1 MCLARRW
8 KILDNKNATVPCT
21 MELNPFWTRITI
33 LMQPRFHDTFQF
45 KITKIGI
52 TLTLAKF
59 SFSFAVNFDKMKIS
73 VVFFSGNCQNTYY
86 TVWPEPIWIK
96 VKTWWQILP
105 QHQSTYLWGL
115 ESASTKIPPF
125 RPNLLSKSTSK
136 CERCEIRFT
145 L

>member
-45 KITKIGI
+45 KITSPGLGI
-52 TLTLAKF
+52 TLTLATF
-59 SFSFAVNFDKMKIS
+59 LFSFAVNFDKMKIS
-73 VVFFSGNCQNTYY
+73 VFSSWVSNCQNTYY
-86 TVWPEPIWIK
+86 TAWANLNKSEDLVTNTTTASSI
-96 VKTWWQILP
+96 
-105 QHQSTYLWGL
+105 YLRGL

-125 RPNLLSKSTSK
+125 RPN
-136 CERCEIRFT
+136 
-145 L
+145 